1 MILIKQQCQA
11 AKLDTAVKVGRE
23 VRPELQGDMQ
33 GEINNLQGK
42 AGELVA
48 SLKGDPISNNGGR
61 IVKTLEEGETDT
73 IAMT

>member
-1 MILIKQQCQA
+1 MVDGIGT
-11 AKLDTAVKVGRE
+11 AKLENAVAAGRE
-23 VRPELQGDMQ
+23 VRPELEGDMQ

-48 SLKGDPISNNGGR
+48 SLSQDPVSNNGGR

-73 IAMT
+73 IATT